1 MSARAAMLRRL
12 LGVTAL
18 ALVLVAAMLALGW
31 WQLSRYDASQQAA
44 SAQARAAAVAAAPV
58 PLTSVLRADQAFPAD
73 GVSTKVSVTGR
84 YGSAADQFLVR
95 GHRLAGRV
103 GYWVLTPLRV
113 HRSAILVVRG
123 WVPSRHAPTPIP
135 TERVHVTGWLEPPQA
150 APVGPPTGPARATRV
165 LSDISTAVLVS
176 RVPYDLYSGYVVLS
190 AQAPPDPL
198 LAKAGLP
205 VPPPSSAAGWRNL
218 AYAGQWLLFA
228 GFVVFMWWRFIRE
241 PRVA

>member
-1 MSARAAMLRRL
+1 MSARAAFLRRL

-18 ALVLVAAMLALGW
+18 AAVLAAGMLALGW
-31 WQLSRYDASQQAA
+31 WQWSRYDASQQAA

-58 PLTSVLRADQAFPAD
+58 ALSSVVRADQAFPAEAV
-73 GVSTKVSVTGR
+73 GRKVLVTGR

-95 GHRLAGRV
+95 GHRLRGRP

-113 HRSAILVVRG
+113 RRSAILVVRG
-123 WVPSRHAPTPIP
+123 WLATADAPAPIP
-135 TERVHVTGWLEPPQA
+135 SGRVRVTGWLEPPQA

-165 LSDISTAVLVS
+165 IRDISTAVLVA
-176 RVPYDLYSGYVVLS
+176 RVPYDLYSGYVVMS
-190 AQAPPDPL
+190 AQMPPEPR
-198 LAKAGLP
+198 LAKPALP
-205 VPPPSSAAGWRNL
+205 SPPPSSAAGWRNL

-228 GFVVFMWWRFIRE
+228 GFVIFMWWRFVRE

>member
-1 MSARAAMLRRL
+1 MSARAAILRRL

-18 ALVLVAAMLALGW
+18 ALVLVAGMLALGW

-44 SAQARAAAVAAAPV
+44 SAQARAAAVSAAPV

-73 GVSTKVSVTGR
+73 GVGRKVSLTGR
-84 YGSAADQFLVR
+84 YGSPVDQFLVR
-95 GHRLAGRV
+95 GHRLGGRV

-113 HRSAILVVRG
+113 GRSAILVVRG
-123 WVPSRHAPTPIP
+123 WVPGPDAAPPIP
-135 TERVHVTGWLEPPQA
+135 SGRVHVTGWLEPPQA
-150 APVGPPTGPARATRV
+150 APVGPPTGPVRATRV
-165 LSDISTAVLVS
+165 ISDISTAVLVA

-190 AQAPPDPL
+190 AQVPPDPL
-198 LAKAGLP
+198 LAKAALP
-205 VPPPSSAAGWRNL
+205 RPPASSAAGWRNL

-228 GFVVFMWWRFIRE
+228 GFVVFMWWRFVRE